1 MLASIVRTV
10 VPLIV
15 GWLLAQ
21 SVVAQA
27 GVTEEQATT
36 AVTAV
41 VQALYYVVARLLEHY
56 VSPRF
61 GWLLGLARRPTY
73 DNGKVIP
80 GDVLPPSLDGA

>member
-10 VPLIV
+10 VPLVV

-21 SVVAQA
+21 PVIAQA
-27 GVTEEQATT
+27 GITEEQATT
-36 AVTAV
+36 AVTVA
-41 VQALYYVVARLLEHY
+41 VQAVYYLVARLFEHY

-61 GWLLGLARRPTY
+61 GWLLGLARRPSY

-80 GDVLPPSLDGA
+80 GDVLPSSLDGA